1 MLEMCFEL
9 EYHSHPQF
17 IETTK
22 IPGGNSFAGMCI
34 PPAFVDAT

>member
-9 EYHSHPQF
+9 EYHPYPQF

-22 IPGGNSFAGMCI
+22 IPGGSSFAGMCI
-34 PPAFVDAT
+34 PTALVDAT